1 MQRWNGTRIRDEG
14 SRDVAQASRLHLV
27 EKGLTSFLILLVL
40 IAWSGCQS
48 PEPPPAPP
56 PTATPPAI
64 PAPPPAPAP
73 EPARPPDELVT
84 AGNPPVR
91 VRLFHGVREV
101 SIQSGT
107 SLHINHEGGAVD
119 LPSHSWTVTLG
130 QATPPRQHFHVFLKT
145 FKPHETDA
153 MHAYLAQWTAQGYPA
168 KAIPMGSRYR
178 TEAGHILDGREQ
190 WISLQRFERES
201 QAVALK
207 AGLERDNQWSW
218 IRPETIL
225 PGSGTVS
232 AKSADGHT
240 MSWNLPVHIMSSS
253 PIRVAHSGDRTGKT
267 YIGEVSLAVEPDS
280 TLGVYETLPVEEY
293 LAGVLPA
300 EMPALWPAEA
310 LKAQAIAARSD
321 VLGHLALKHVLAG
334 FNFTNSEGDRMYGGY
349 SGRHPASD
357 AAVAATRGRV
367 LSDGVRIIPAV
378 FSSNCGGWSEDND
391 AVWSSPPDM
400 SLRGVADF
408 PKGAAPAAPSANIAR
423 WLQQQPRAYCSGD
436 DKGFRWSRRLT
447 VAEVTRSV
455 NQHHNVGTVR
465 AIEPGERGVSGR
477 LKSVTVTGSQGK
489 VTIRKEL
496 PIRQAFGGLPSAMVL
511 IRAES
516 GASGPVAFTFVGG
529 GRGHGVGLCQHGA
542 RGMALAGAGYQD
554 IVLHYFGSALLETV
568 Q

>member
-1 MQRWNGTRIRDEG
+1 MCI
-14 SRDVAQASRLHLV
+14 
-27 EKGLTSFLILLVL
+27 
-40 IAWSGCQS
+40 
-48 PEPPPAPP
+48 
-56 PTATPPAI
+56 
-64 PAPPPAPAP
+64 
-73 EPARPPDELVT
+73 
-84 AGNPPVR
+84 
-91 VRLFHGVREV
+91 RLFHGVRAV
-101 SIQSGT
+101 GIQSGAAI
-107 SLHINHEGGAVD
+107 HIEHEGGAVD
-119 LPSHSWTVTLG
+119 LPSRAWTLTLA

-145 FKPHETDA
+145 FKPYETDV
-153 MHAYLAQWTAQGYPA
+153 MNAYLAEWTARGYPA
-168 KAIPMGSRYR
+168 RAIPMGSRYR
-178 TEAGHILDGREQ
+178 TGAGHILDGREL
-190 WISLQRFERES
+190 WISLQRFELEG
-201 QAVALK
+201 QALSLK

-218 IRPETIL
+218 IRPETVL
-225 PGSGTVS
+225 PGSGSVT
-232 AKSADGHT
+232 AKSAEGHT
-240 MSWNLPVHIMSSS
+240 MTWPLPVQITSSS
-253 PIRVAHSGDRTGKT
+253 PIRVTHSGDGTGKS

-280 TLGVYETLPVEEY
+280 TLGVFETLPVEEY

-321 VLGHLALKHVLAG
+321 VLGHLSLKHVLAR

-349 SGRHPASD
+349 SGRHPATD
-357 AAVAATRGRV
+357 AAVAATRGHV

-391 AVWSSPPDM
+391 TVWSSPPDM

-408 PKGAAPAAPSANIAR
+408 PKGTVPTATPTANLAR
-423 WLQQQPRAYCSGD
+423 WLQPQPNAYCSGD
-436 DKGFRWSRRLT
+436 TKWFRWSRRLT

-455 NQHHNVGTVR
+455 NQHRAIGTVR

-477 LKSVTVTGSQGK
+477 LKSVTVTGSQGS

-516 GASGPVAFTFVGG
+516 GANGPAAFTFVGG

-568 Q
+568 K